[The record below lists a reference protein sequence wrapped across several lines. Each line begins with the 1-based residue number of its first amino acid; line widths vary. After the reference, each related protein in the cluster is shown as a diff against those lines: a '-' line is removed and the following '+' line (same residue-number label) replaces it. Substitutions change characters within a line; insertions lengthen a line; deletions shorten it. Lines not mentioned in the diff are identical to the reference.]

1 MVSIIWVML
10 YIYIHM
16 YTHSY
21 VFSLSCSISIN
32 MVFTEY
38 PLNPSRSVTGD
49 DSNGSNGMLAPH
61 IAMENG

>member
-10 YIYIHM
+10 YIYTCIHILM
-16 YTHSY
+16 F
-21 VFSLSCSISIN
+21 VSLSCSISIN